1 MKRIA
6 ILGSTGSIGVSALD
20 VLSSLKDDFRVV
32 ALSADSN
39 AGLLAS
45 QASRFRPKIVSIGS
59 AALASNLSRAVG
71 RGTKVV
77 FGADGLNEIASA
89 GYVDIVLF
97 AISGSS
103 CIGTVIKA
111 IERGKR
117 IALANKESLV
127 SAGSVI
133 MRKARANKVDIIP
146 IDSEH
151 SAIFQCLNGKR
162 EFLKKIYL
170 TGSGG
175 PLLDL
180 PRRRFD
186 ALPSSFILNHP
197 KWRMGKKISVDS
209 ATMMNK
215 GLEIIEARWL
225 FDVDEKNIE
234 VLVHPEA
241 VVHSMVEFVDGA
253 VLAQMGVPDMRA
265 PIQYAITYPSRRPSP
280 AGRVDF
286 KSLGSLTFRAPD
298 TGKFPCL
305 GLARSALRQGGTAP
319 AALNAANE
327 EAVRCFLSGGMKF
340 SRIPAVIER
349 VLSRHKNLKAKEP
362 SLADI
367 TASDD
372 WARCEARSSCCR

>member
-20 VLSSLKDDFRVV
+20 VLASLKDKFRVV
-32 ALSADSN
+32 ALSACSN

-45 QASRFRPKIVSIGS
+45 QAARFRPRIISIGS
-59 AALASNLSRAVG
+59 AALASRMKNVVG
-71 RGTKVV
+71 RGTRIV

-97 AISGSS
+97 AVSGSS
-103 CIGTVIKA
+103 CIRTLIKA
-111 IERGKR
+111 IECGKR

-127 SAGSVI
+127 SAGCVI
-133 MRKARANKVDIIP
+133 MRKARAFKVDIIP

-151 SAIFQCLNGKR
+151 SAIFQCLSGKR

-175 PLLDL
+175 PLLDV
-180 PRRRFD
+180 PPSRFD
-186 ALPSSFILNHP
+186 ALPRSSILNHP

-225 FDVDEKNIE
+225 FDVDENNIE

-241 VVHSMVEFVDGA
+241 VIHSMVEFVDGA
-253 VLAQMGVPDMRA
+253 ILAQMGVPDMRV
-265 PIQYAITYPSRRPSP
+265 PIQYAITYPSRYRSP
-280 AGRVDF
+280 AGRIDF
-286 KSLGSLTFRAPD
+286 GKLRSLTFRAPNI
-298 TGKFPCL
+298 GKFPCL
-305 GLARSALRQGGTAP
+305 GLARSALAQGGTAP

-327 EAVRCFLSGGMKF
+327 EAVRCFLDGGIKF
-340 SRIPAVIER
+340 SRIPDVIER
-349 VLSRHKNLKAKEP
+349 VLSRHKNLKKKEP

-367 TASDD
+367 TAADE